1 MPFAFVRSLA
11 NPPVFLAT
19 NLSQAEASRRS
30 AEYVRMPPSQ
40 PKISRLQGERSQ
52 SFSSYSPPPPFDH
65 LNRQNHGPMSA
76 GHSQYGPPVVK
87 KPPIVYPALLSRVA
101 NAFVQRITT
110 SPRIKD
116 SIEYKDCFDGRDAV
130 VSFYE
135 ALYYSTYPYHTGSLN
150 SLVGLFCY
158 MPYRTRS
165 HSLSK
170 QQTGTWLYF
179 WEGLST
185 HRSCSM
191 TLPMTIA

>member
-1 MPFAFVRSLA
+1 MDNVDMAIACALAYTSVMVTYKNSMWIVIECLPDVVPFAFVRSLA

-76 GHSQYGPPVVK
+76 GHSQYGPPAVK

-135 ALYYSTYPYHTGSLN
+135 ALYFSTYSYHTRK
-150 SLVGLFCY
+150 
-158 MPYRTRS
+158 P
-165 HSLSK
+165 
-170 QQTGTWLYF
+170 
-179 WEGLST
+179 
-185 HRSCSM
+185 
-191 TLPMTIA
+191 